1 MSLFNELKRRNVFR
15 VGIAYVIVAWL
26 VMQFTDI
33 VLNNIAAPGWVFQTI
48 MLLLAIGFPIV
59 LVFAWAFELTPE
71 GLRREKDVD
80 RNRSV
85 TARTGK
91 KLNNTILVL
100 MALAIGYLLFDK
112 FEGKGSEPFSPQT
125 PVQINEAGEEKRD
138 LTPANAEPVISKQ
151 SIAVLPFAHRSNAED
166 DLFFT
171 DGIHDDLLTQLAKIQ
186 GLKVI
191 SRTSVMEYRG
201 TTKKIPQI
209 AAELGVANILEGGIQ
224 RAGNRV
230 RINAQLIDVE
240 QDEHLWA
247 ETYDREMTIENLF
260 DIQSDITR
268 AIVAAV
274 KLELSDEQAQTLA
287 DAPTANLEAYEAY
300 LRARASINR
309 ADYVADK
316 FFAALPWAEKAVELD
331 PGFTEGW
338 AILTEVHGQLYWI
351 GADPS
356 ESRKAKAAEALAK
369 TLQTGPGTAA
379 AHAAQALWNYRFERD
394 FAAALDQYEKALA
407 LRPGDTA
414 WMVYKALSQ
423 RRLGDWDGAIVTFEQ
438 ILAID
443 PVNVWAMAQMANT
456 FAVMQEWETLA
467 LRLDDWTLRF
477 PDSEDLRRE
486 RFWTYMNMG
495 QLDQALSMVQSSL
508 DGEGPLRNEAVAGLI
523 LNREF
528 ARLAELLENRPVES
542 FANQG
547 DMIRA
552 RVLGAVYARLGQA
565 EASQSYYRQ
574 ALELVT
580 NRKSSS
586 TRSEAL
592 RMRFLAEIYAETGN
606 FEQARAAIEQ
616 AVAYSPM
623 EQDFLDGSIVE
634 QSLIYVLAITGDRD
648 EALRLIEA
656 KLDGP
661 GGFSRGELRLDP
673 RWDFFHDDER
683 FRALIQSGGVE

>member
-1 MSLFNELKRRNVFR
+1 MIDV
-15 VGIAYVIVAWL
+15 VGGILAL
-26 VMQFTDI
+26 
-33 VLNNIAAPGWVFQTI
+33 PEWVPKF
-48 MLLLAIGFPIV
+48 MLLL
-59 LVFAWAFELTPE
+59 LVVGLVPALIFAWAFEMTPE
-71 GLRREKDVD
+71 GVKREKDVD
-80 RNRSV
+80 HSQSI
-85 TARTGK
+85 ASQTGK
-91 KLNNTILVL
+91 KLNNAILVL
-100 MALAIGYLLFDK
+100 MAMAIAYLLFDK
-112 FEGKGSEPFSPQT
+112 FSGPAQPGSDHFSQQTSGQTTDASEKSALT
-125 PVQINEAGEEKRD
+125 PVEAIAQASKEAKPVDKR
-138 LTPANAEPVISKQ
+138 Q
-151 SIAVLPFAHRSNAED
+151 SIAVLPFANRSNVED

-171 DGIHDDLLTQLAKIQ
+171 DGIHDDLLTQLAKID

-209 AAELGVANILEGGIQ
+209 AAELGVATILEGGIQ

-230 RINAQLIDVE
+230 RINAQLIDVAH
-240 QDEHLWA
+240 DEHLWA

-274 KLELSDEQAQTLA
+274 KLELTDEQAQTLA

-316 FFAALPWAEKAVELD
+316 FFGALPWAEKAVELD
-331 PGFTEGW
+331 PGFSEGW

-356 ESRKAKAAEALAK
+356 EARKAKAAEALAK

-423 RRLGDWDGAIVTFEQ
+423 RRLDDWNGAIVTFEQ

-456 FAVMQEWETLA
+456 YAVMQEWEKLGR
-467 LRLDDWTLRF
+467 RLDDWILRF
-477 PDSEDLRRE
+477 PDSDDLRRE
-486 RFWTYMNMG
+486 RIWAYLNLG
-495 QLDQALSMVQSSL
+495 QMDQALNMIQSAL
-508 DGEGPLRNEAVAGLI
+508 DGEEPVVSEVIAVL
-523 LNREF
+523 LWNRDF
-528 ARLAELLENRPVES
+528 ARLVELLENRQVEGPGNVG
-542 FANQG
+542 AV
-547 DMIRA
+547 MRA
-552 RVLGAVYARLGQA
+552 RSLAFAYARLGQA
-565 EASQSYYRQ
+565 EASRSYYRQ
-574 ALELVT
+574 TLEL
-580 NRKSSS
+580 NADRKSSS
-586 TRSEAL
+586 TRAEAL
-592 RMRFLAEIYAETGN
+592 RLSALAETYAEMGEL
-606 FEQARAAIEQ
+606 EQAKAAIGQ

-634 QSLIYVLAITGDRD
+634 QSLIYVTAISGDRD
-648 EALRLIEA
+648 EALRLIKA

-661 GGFSRGELRLDP
+661 GGFSRGELRFDP
-673 RWDFFHDDER
+673 RWDFFRDDER
-683 FRALIQSGGVE
+683 FNALIESGGVK